1 MWSKILQLC
10 SDSET
15 IFLARLQ
22 MIAGILW
29 NVLPTIDPELFHDL
43 IGNRWFGAFLIV
55 WGVLTE
61 IARRRRDPEMK

>member
-1 MWSKILQLC
+1 MWEHLKAFFSN
-10 SDSET
+10 SET

-61 IARRRRDPEMK
+61 IARRRRATDL